1 MHKVV
6 VALFGAAAFATGS
19 AASAGITLTGNVPG
33 VSPYSGPAPTYTFD
47 PGSRPTV
54 SGGAFV
60 TGTNGIL
67 YAQPYGSS
75 GYYYA
80 VGPSTNTTGTIDL
93 SSFGDITSL
102 SFLWGSV
109 DSYNTL
115 EFLDAGM
122 NILATFTGNDIFN
135 PATGSRTDPNTNPI
149 VTFSLTGSDVS
160 NFSYLRL
167 ISTSNAFEIDNL
179 TIGAVPEPA
188 SWALMLLGFG
198 GIGLALRRRRNPGL
212 AQLA

>member
-1 MHKVV
+1 MRKLFI
-6 VALFGAAAFATGS
+6 ALAGASALAFAS
-19 AASAGITLTGNVPG
+19 AANAGITLSGNVPG
-33 VSPYSGPAPTYTFD
+33 TTPYSGPAPTYTFD
-47 PGSRPTV
+47 PGSRPVV

-67 YAQPYGSS
+67 YAQPFGSG

-80 VGPSTNTTGTIDL
+80 VGPSTSMVGTIDL
-93 SSFGDITSL
+93 TSFGDIPSI

-109 DSYNTL
+109 DSYNML
-115 EFLDAGM
+115 EFLDSSM
-122 NILATFTGNDIFN
+122 NVLATFTGTDIFN
-135 PATGSRTDPNTNPI
+135 PANGDRTDPNTNPI
-149 VTFSLTGSDVS
+149 VTFDLTGTDVS

-167 ISTSNAFEIDNL
+167 SSTSNAFEIDDL
-179 TIGAVPEPA
+179 LVGAVPEPA

-198 GIGLALRRRRNPGL
+198 GIGLALRRRRKPGL

>member
-1 MHKVV
+1 MKRLLFGVV
-6 VALFGAAAFATGS
+6 GAVALALGS
-19 AASAGITLTGNVPG
+19 AANAGITLTGNVPG

-54 SGGAFV
+54 TGGAFV

-67 YAQPYGSS
+67 YAQPFGSS

-80 VGPSTNTTGTIDL
+80 VGPSTGSTGTIDL
-93 SSFGDITSL
+93 TGFGDISSI

-115 EFLDAGM
+115 QFLDASM
-122 NILATFTGNDIFN
+122 NVLATFTGIDIFN
-135 PATGSRTDPNTNPI
+135 PANGNRTDPNTNPI

-167 ISTSNAFEIDNL
+167 SSTSNAFEIDDL
-179 TIGAVPEPA
+179 LVGPVPEPA
-188 SWALMLLGFG
+188 SWALMLLGFC
-198 GIGLALRRRRNPGL
+198 GIGIALRRKRIPCL
-212 AQLA
+212 TQIA